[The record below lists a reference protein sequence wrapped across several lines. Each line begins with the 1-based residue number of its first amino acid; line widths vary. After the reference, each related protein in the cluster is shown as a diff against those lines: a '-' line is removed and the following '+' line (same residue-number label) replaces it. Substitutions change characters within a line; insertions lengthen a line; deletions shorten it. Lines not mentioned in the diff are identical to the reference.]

1 MHAKPDLRVVLKWM
15 IYRSGS
21 VITDVIL
28 LRQMP
33 KLSILTLFWLTLYF
47 AICASIYV
55 TQNSAAGWAIVIA
68 TALLIAKCM
77 IYAFDN
83 RNSFALGFSVFAMS
97 WALLCFGYSF
107 DSSRAFA
114 GWQFQRP
121 IFNAMRLGRTSPEI
135 DSFATAERY
144 KIHSF
149 FRSDDAMRHPEDSVK
164 PTYGNAMRCF
174 ACLSAMVVG
183 LFGGALFQFI
193 KKPPNAG

>member
-1 MHAKPDLRVVLKWM
+1 MNVA
-15 IYRSGS
+15 
-21 VITDVIL
+21 VIL

-83 RNSFALGFSVFAMS
+83 KNSFALGFSVFAMS

-107 DSSRAFA
+107 DSSRAFT

-135 DSFATAERY
+135 DSYVTAERY
-144 KIHSF
+144 QIHSF
-149 FRSDDAMRHPEDSVK
+149 FRSANAMRHPEDSVK

-183 LFGGALFQFI
+183 LIGGALFRFI
-193 KKPPNAG
+193 KKRPSAG